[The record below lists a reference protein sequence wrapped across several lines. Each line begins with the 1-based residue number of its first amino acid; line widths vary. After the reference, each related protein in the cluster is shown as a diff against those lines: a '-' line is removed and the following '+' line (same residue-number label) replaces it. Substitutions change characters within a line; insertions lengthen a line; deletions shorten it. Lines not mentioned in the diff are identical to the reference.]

1 LGRVLGTGS
10 AKDGTGHWWAQRVSA
25 VALIPLTL
33 WLFFSLLALPA
44 LDYETVRTWLA
55 LPTSGFLAV
64 LTVAVMTY
72 HSYLGTTVVTE
83 DYVPGAG
90 MKVFTLMLLRFLY
103 VLFGGASIFAILR
116 VAFGS

>member
-1 LGRVLGTGS
+1 M
-10 AKDGTGHWWAQRVSA
+10 
-25 VALIPLTL
+25 ALIPLTL
-33 WLFFSLLALPA
+33 WLFFSLLTLPT
-44 LDYETVRTWLA
+44 LDYGNVRAWLA
-55 LPTSGFLAV
+55 LPTSGFLAA

-83 DYVPGAG
+83 DYVPSAG

-103 VLFGGASIFAILR
+103 VLSGGAGIFAILR